1 MHVVL
6 QTKMCM
12 HISRHNVIDFWS
24 WNLFEPVL
32 EKSWN
37 FFCFLSTNPDD
48 IQSGILRDSAQ
59 ISCVDIGVQCLIF
72 VTDLRRCN
80 LIFRPRVTIE
90 KVAKSRTQLFAKTH
104 CSNQL

>member
-24 WNLFEPVL
+24 GNLFESVL

-37 FFCFLSTNPDD
+37 FFL
-48 IQSGILRDSAQ
+48 
-59 ISCVDIGVQCLIF
+59 
-72 VTDLRRCN
+72 
-80 LIFRPRVTIE
+80 
-90 KVAKSRTQLFAKTH
+90 LFEYEP
-104 CSNQL
+104 C